1 VKTFTFTL
9 LLAAFTCTPSI
20 AQQPTVKKPQKTKT
34 ATAPKKTTEKR
45 TPPAGN
51 FSVTETE
58 EVRFTGTDEQLV
70 NIFMENIRFD
80 TNAVRAK
87 AAGEVRI
94 AFTVNPD
101 STVSNPV
108 LIQNFGYN
116 TDEQILALTQK
127 LRFIPARMNGLAIK
141 SNHLISI
148 PLRAYIR

>member
-1 VKTFTFTL
+1 MKIFTITL
-9 LLAAFTCTPSI
+9 FLAALSCTLAL
-20 AQQPTVKKPQKTKT
+20 AQKPAGKKPPKA
-34 ATAPKKTTEKR
+34 ATGRAPKKTSEKPL
-45 TPPAGN
+45 PPAGN
-51 FSVTETE
+51 FAVTETE
-58 EVRFTGTDEQLV
+58 EVRYTGTDEELV
-70 NIFMENIRFD
+70 SYFMENIRFD
-80 TNAVRAK
+80 TSAVRAK

-116 TDEQILALTQK
+116 TDEQILSLAVK
-127 LRFIPARMNGLAIK
+127 LRFIPARMNGLAVK